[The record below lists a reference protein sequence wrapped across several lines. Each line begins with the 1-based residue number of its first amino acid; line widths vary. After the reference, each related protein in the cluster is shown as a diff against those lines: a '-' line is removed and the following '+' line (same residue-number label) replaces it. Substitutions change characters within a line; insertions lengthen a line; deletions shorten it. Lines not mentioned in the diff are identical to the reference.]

1 MFCQAVSGVTRE
13 TVRVKCLKISKN
25 TTQGQSLRKLKES
38 LEGMDGWTDGQTDGQ
53 TEKGREGTTCQGKF
67 I

>member
-1 MFCQAVSGVTRE
+1 MFFQGFWGNKRNCESKVPYAIQKYNTR
-13 TVRVKCLKISKN
+13 TIK
-25 TTQGQSLRKLKES
+25 KLKES
-38 LEGMDGWTDGQTDGQ
+38 LEGMDGWTDGQTDGE